1 MPEKESDFLERL
13 KATFRVEAQEHLAQI
28 YAGLTALEEPGDETL
43 RAQWIETI
51 FREAHSLKGAA
62 ASVGYPE
69 IQNVCHQIEST
80 FASLK
85 RKESSLTPQILDQLH
100 VSVDRI
106 GTLLEAETGIPSASV
121 SATESVSVDSVL
133 PQNRPV
139 EATAAPRVLSPT
151 LRISAEKLDAVF
163 LKAEEM
169 LAAKLM
175 AQHRKQELSALRIQV
190 DAWNKT
196 WSNLSGRYPGL
207 QAEDHREPGWRELL
221 QDHTAFMKQL
231 LQDVARL
238 DKAAELDL
246 RALGRMTGDLL
257 DDMKS
262 ALLMPFSVLLESF
275 PKLVRDLARGQGKEI
290 DFQMRGG
297 ELQVDRRILEE
308 IKDALV
314 HLLRNSVDHGIE
326 LPSLRTG
333 KGKPKRGN
341 ISLVL
346 SPLGGERVEI
356 CIQDDGGGVN
366 VDQVKSAVSR
376 LGLIDQALL
385 EKMTDEQALDL
396 LFLSG
401 LTTSPVVTAVSGRG
415 LGLAIV
421 REKVEKLGGSLQ
433 VESRLD
439 VGTRFRLQ
447 LPNTLANYRGI
458 LVNVG
463 PHCFVLPT
471 RHVQR
476 SVRVP
481 RTDVEF
487 LEGMQTLRID
497 GDAVPI
503 ISLAVTLGLDTP
515 AIDDDFVKAVVLG
528 EGDKKIAFSVDAVLH
543 EQEVLVKSL
552 GKQLVRVPNIEAA
565 TILGSGKV
573 VPILHVPDLLKSA
586 LHPMPVIQ
594 HKFQPAQ
601 SPPAAPKR
609 VLVAEDSITA
619 RSVLQ
624 SLLEMGGY
632 QVTTAVDG
640 ADAWEKLKGG
650 HFDIVVTDVEMPHMD
665 GIDLTE
671 RIRRDSRFA
680 HIPVVLVT
688 SLESQQDRQRGMTA
702 GANAYIVKRSFEQ
715 SDLLGTIAQLVP
727 LS

>member
-1 MPEKESDFLERL
+1 MPEKENDFLERL
-13 KATFRVEAQEHLAQI
+13 KATFRIEAQEHLTQI
-28 YAGLTALEEPGDETL
+28 YAGLSALEQPADEAL

-62 ASVGYPE
+62 ASVGFPE

-80 FASLK
+80 FSSLK
-85 RKESSLTPQILDQLH
+85 RKESPLTPQILDQLH
-100 VSVDRI
+100 AALDRI
-106 GTLLEAETGIPSASV
+106 GTSLEAETGLQSV
-121 SATESVSVDSVL
+121 SASADEQTSADPVHAQIKPAEAAASPRAL
-133 PQNRPV
+133 P
-139 EATAAPRVLSPT
+139 PT

-175 AQHRKQELSALRIQV
+175 AQHRKQELSALRTQV
-190 DAWNKT
+190 DAWNKA
-196 WSNLSGRYPGL
+196 WSNLGGRYPGL
-207 QAEDHREPGWRELL
+207 QAADSEPGWRELL
-221 QDHTAFMKQL
+221 QDQAVFMKQL
-231 LQDVARL
+231 LQDIARL

-246 RALGRMTGDLL
+246 RALGRMTSDLL

-275 PKLVRDLARGQGKEI
+275 PKLVRDLAREQGKEI

-326 LPSLRTG
+326 LPSLRMA
-333 KGKPKRGN
+333 KGKSKRGN

-346 SPLGGERVEI
+346 TPLGGERVEI

-376 LGLIDQALL
+376 LGLMDQALL

-439 VGTRFRLQ
+439 AGTRFRLQ

-458 LVNVG
+458 LVSVG

-481 RTDVEF
+481 RGDVAI
-487 LEGMQTLRID
+487 LEGMETLRID
-497 GDAVPI
+497 GVAVPL
-503 ISLAVTLGLDTP
+503 ISLAAVLGLDFP
-515 AIDDDFVKAVVLG
+515 VIDDGFVKAVVLG
-528 EGDKKIAFSVDAVLH
+528 EGEKKIAFAVDDILH

-586 LHPMPVIQ
+586 L
-594 HKFQPAQ
+594 QPASLPPHKPQ
-601 SPPAAPKR
+601 SAEIPATELKR
-609 VLVAEDSITA
+609 VLVVEDSITA

-624 SLLEMGGY
+624 NLLEMAGY
-632 QVTTAVDG
+632 WVTTAVDG
-640 ADAWEKLKGG
+640 ADAWAKLKDG

-680 HIPVVLVT
+680 RTPVVLVT
-688 SLESQQDRQRGMTA
+688 SLESPQDKQRGMAA
-702 GANAYIVKRSFEQ
+702 GADAYIVKRSFEQ
-715 SDLLGTIAQLVP
+715 SDLLGAIAQLVSSP
-727 LS
+727 